1 MKLRVVLLAA
11 GCVLLLSSGLW
22 FARPL
27 PEQSPLSVQ
36 ALVSVADAPDGRIR
50 VALAGSGFDRQTRVS
65 LLPDIGNRHMVRGEL
80 PFSGMINGMARKDNL
95 LLLADSPDGLII
107 CDISQPSAP
116 SVLASLPLPGTEW
129 KVAVVGSLALI
140 TSVESGLQLV
150 NISDPSSPHLLGTLA
165 FDGPVH
171 GLVCR
176 RDKAYIAVGER
187 DFLIVDFS
195 DPKSPEILRKVS
207 TPDRVV
213 GLAISGDRLLVAD
226 GHYGLLI
233 FPVRE
238 NGDVGSF
245 NHITI
250 PGQTRQVRGWKGG
263 ALAMTRTN
271 LYFVPAGGGES
282 PKAVFATEHDG
293 FISLEVGD
301 DTVYLGT
308 NHGVMLVRPDSSLR
322 SGQQGFIATT
332 GSVRAVAAAAGTLY
346 IGDARTGLKY
356 LPVPD
361 FDKIPV
367 AAGFSLL
374 GNPAFFTV
382 TGDRLLVATQPHGL
396 VTYRL
401 DGRRE
406 PILDGQLYQNWSIA
420 CIGRGAGRFFLGSNA
435 GELIVV
441 ARVGPR
447 LEVRDRLPL
456 PGLPRAIVVRDGML
470 LVADDLG
477 GILCFSLVD
486 PDHPRSLGG
495 LSTTGRPHGMAFS
508 GRTLL
513 VAEGE
518 AGIRTVEMSPDGRL
532 RSLQQQRMDQSV
544 VALAV
549 SEDRV
554 LVLLR
559 SGQLALFRLRP
570 GGRLIP
576 LGGTLDLPRVT
587 AIAAGGGYFYVR
599 LGNSGLGVL
608 RPTSRGRKGVELIR
622 NIPLTNSAGALRAVG
637 GTLLVADGSAGVRF
651 FSLAVP
657 ARPEQVQVLPVPRG
671 ALDMLLDN
679 ESLLVFNDKYCLSL
693 HLLARSERA
702 PVLLGDV
709 GLGFDLVGNLAILV
723 TVDRLQVIDLSTPG
737 SMKVLGSLPLPAKPG
752 GIKVRGDLAY
762 VACGRAGLMVIDLS
776 NPRLPLMVGRLS
788 LAGTARNVVV
798 EGTYALVA
806 SGREGLAV
814 VNISRPREPKLVRR
828 LQLAAPLKDMSDF
841 YDVRTD
847 GRYVYIADLENGLV
861 VAALRKDGTIRAVG
875 HLQTYGRAR
884 SLSLRGGR
892 VYIADL
898 SGGVQAIDVS
908 RPSRPRLI
916 GRIVVPGMAKQVLVG
931 PDFLWLRAAGSK
943 LFQLPDVV
951 EAGSVSLAMPGRL
964 EAVLPRPTADG
975 YYTLRVSGPN
985 GEQEIPGAIH
995 VGPSPSHR
1003 SGAGTSE
1010 ERP

>member
-1 MKLRVVLLAA
+1 MKLRVVLLVA
-11 GCVLLLSSGLW
+11 GCALLLSSGLW

-27 PEQSPLSVQ
+27 PETSPLSVR
-36 ALVSVADAPDGRIR
+36 ALLSVEDAPDGRIR
-50 VALAGSGFDRQTRVS
+50 VALAGSGFGRQTHVS
-65 LLPDIGNRHMVRGEL
+65 LLPDIGNQHMVRGEL

-95 LLLADSPDGLII
+95 LLLANSPDGLIL

-129 KVAVVGSLALI
+129 NVAVVGSLALI
-140 TSVESGLQLV
+140 TSVKSGLQLV
-150 NISDPSSPHLLGTLA
+150 DISDPSSPQLLGTLA

-171 GLVCR
+171 GLACR
-176 RDKAYIAVGER
+176 RDKAYVAVGER
-187 DFLIVDFS
+187 DFLIIDFS
-195 DPKSPEILRKVS
+195 DPKSPEVLRKVS

-213 GLAISGDRLLVAD
+213 DLAISGDRLLVAD
-226 GHYGLLI
+226 DHYGLLI
-233 FPVRE
+233 FPIRQ

-245 NHITI
+245 SHIKV

-271 LYFVPAGGGES
+271 LYYVPDGGGET
-282 PKAVFATEHDG
+282 PRALFTTEHDKL
-293 FISLEVGD
+293 ISLEVGD

-308 NHGVMLVRPDSSLR
+308 NHGVLLVRPDSSFR

-332 GSVRAVAAAAGTLY
+332 GSVRAVSAAAGMLY

-356 LPVPD
+356 LPLPD

-367 AAGFSLL
+367 VEGFSLL
-374 GNPAFFTV
+374 GSPAFFTV
-382 TGDRLLVATQPHGL
+382 TGNRLLVATQPYGL
-396 VTYRL
+396 VSYRL

-406 PILDGQLYQNWSIA
+406 PILDGRLYQNWSIV
-420 CIGRGAGRFFLGSNA
+420 CIGQGAGRFFLGSNA

-447 LEVRDRLPL
+447 LEVRNRLSL
-456 PGLPRAIVVRDGML
+456 PGQPRAIVVRDGIL

-477 GILCFSLVD
+477 GILCFSLAD
-486 PDHPRSLGG
+486 PDHPRPLGG

-518 AGIRTVEMSPDGRL
+518 AGIRTVEMSPDGQL
-532 RSLQQQRMDQSV
+532 RSLQLRPMDQSV

-554 LVLLR
+554 LALLR

-570 GGRLIP
+570 GGRLI
-576 LGGTLDLPRVT
+576 LLRGNLDLPRVT
-587 AIAAGGGYFYVR
+587 AIAAGAGCFYVR
-599 LGNSGLGVL
+599 LGRSGLGVL
-608 RPTSRGRKGVELIR
+608 RPTSRGRKGVELVW
-622 NIPLTNSAGALRAVG
+622 NIPLTNSVGALRTVG
-637 GTLLVADGSAGVRF
+637 GTLLVADGFSGVRF

-657 ARPEQVQVLPVPRG
+657 ARPEQVQVLSAPKG
-671 ALDMLLDN
+671 AVDMLLDN
-679 ESLLVFNDKYCLSL
+679 ESLLVLNDKYYLSL
-693 HLLARSERA
+693 HSLAWPERA
-702 PVLLGDV
+702 PVLLGDG
-709 GLGFDLVGNLAILV
+709 GLGFDLIGDLV
-723 TVDRLQVIDLSTPG
+723 VLLSGDRLQVIDLSTPG
-737 SMKVLGSLPLPAKPG
+737 SMRVLGSLPLPAQPG
-752 GIKVRGDLAY
+752 GIKVRGNLAY
-762 VACGRAGLMVIDLS
+762 VACGRAGLVVVDLG

-788 LAGTARNVVV
+788 LAGMARSVVV
-798 EGTYALVA
+798 EGSYALVA
-806 SGREGLAV
+806 SGRAGLAV

-861 VAALRKDGTIRAVG
+861 VAALRKDGTIRTVG

-884 SLSLRGGR
+884 SLSLREGR

-908 RPSRPRLI
+908 RPSHPRLI
-916 GRIVVPGMAKQVLVG
+916 GRIVVPGMAKQVLPG
-931 PDFLWLRAAGSK
+931 PDFLWLRAAGSR

-951 EAGSVSLAMPGRL
+951 EAGSVSLTTRGRL
-964 EAVLPRPTADG
+964 EAVLSRPAADG
-975 YYTLRVSGPN
+975 YYTLRISGPN

-995 VGPSPSHR
+995 VGSSPSHR